1 MGEREHPRSHS
12 EDASDNDLVVA
23 DDLQEVLAALQLL
36 AEQTRHP
43 VVRASLEQAH
53 DDIVHLT
60 SPGDEARADDA
71 GDPAAA
77 A

>member
-1 MGEREHPRSHS
+1 MGGREHLRSHS
-12 EDASDNDLVVA
+12 EDASDNDRVVP

-43 VVRASLEQAH
+43 VVRACLEQAH
-53 DDIVHLT
+53 DDIVHLV
-60 SPGDEARADDA
+60 SPGDEAQAGDAD
-71 GDPAAA
+71 DPAAA